1 MTQPLLIMLCTD
13 KVVNGWSTVLF
24 WIERVMVWHALM
36 FDSFVPKWPNQ
47 SCASLFIIEGL
58 LMFKWESTTFCCN
71 ASHIFL
77 ADNTIGYTTNA
88 AWIENGLPNPIL
100 HTCVWNGHML
110 DWRQQYEEMYTTIN
124 NSRVFQFSPSS
135 ACLTSVVFPS
145 CLHESSFSCPWL
157 PFCKLLIHP
166 SSWYLESSSRLS
178 LPLKL
183 WWTCIIIEEAKVEMN
198 FQDITTMDG
207 SKVYRMAAKDRKKK
221 TRASK
226 MGKRQK

>member
-1 MTQPLLIMLCTD
+1 MLCTD

-58 LMFKWESTTFCCN
+58 LMFISGSRQPFAVTR
-71 ASHIFL
+71 HI
-77 ADNTIGYTTNA
+77 YS
-88 AWIENGLPNPIL
+88 
-100 HTCVWNGHML
+100 
-110 DWRQQYEEMYTTIN
+110 
-124 NSRVFQFSPSS
+124 SRTMQ
-135 ACLTSVVFPS
+135 LELKTDYRIPS
-145 CLHESSFSCPWL
+145 CIPACETDICWTGVNNMKR
-157 PFCKLLIHP
+157 CMRP
-166 SSWYLESSSRLS
+166 SKR
-178 LPLKL
+178 LKL